1 MPHLDMARK
10 YTTSEVLAHLED
22 DEDLS
27 DNEVLAE
34 GSDEEFDDLN
44 ELEELE
50 ESCQEEWNGLETSE
64 VHKNSSCLSQFIDF
78 DTSMEVHD
86 TNQKESQE
94 VALSLELA
102 DTIPTVTSASGLMI
116 GTDALT
122 VSIPLSL
129 LSTSEASSS
138 STPWTKHLKQPII
151 HKFAPTIPTGPTIA
165 IPDSPLEIFQQ
176 FYTPDLF
183 DYLTYQTNKYA
194 KEILSPEQYSKFEDI
209 TRKDILHGLLHSYG
223 NQFLTFLRSVLETR
237 QYSSLCPYCRLYQQ
251 KKV

>member
-1 MPHLDMARK
+1 M
-10 YTTSEVLAHLED
+10 
-22 DEDLS
+22 
-27 DNEVLAE
+27 
-34 GSDEEFDDLN
+34 N

-78 DTSMEVHD
+78 DTAWRYMIL
-86 TNQKESQE
+86 TKRKSQE
-94 VALSLELA
+94 VARSLELA
-102 DTIPTVTSASGLMI
+102 DTIPTATSASGLMI

-122 VSIPLSL
+122 VSIALSL

-165 IPDSPLEIFQQ
+165 IPDSPLKLFQQ

-183 DYLTYQTNKYA
+183 DYLTYQRNKYA

-209 TRKDILHGLLHSYG
+209 TR
-223 NQFLTFLRSVLETR
+223 
-237 QYSSLCPYCRLYQQ
+237 
-251 KKV
+251 